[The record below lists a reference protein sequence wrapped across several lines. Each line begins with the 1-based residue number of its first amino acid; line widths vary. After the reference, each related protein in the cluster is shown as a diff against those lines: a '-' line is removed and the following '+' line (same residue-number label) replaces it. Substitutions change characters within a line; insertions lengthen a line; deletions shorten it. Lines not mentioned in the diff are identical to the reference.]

1 MIREESCKMFDKWRE
16 NRQNK
21 RVEKTN
27 PHTRRRNMKTK
38 VDPDLC
44 ISCAVCTN
52 MAPDLYVM
60 NDDGVAE
67 AIVDTVPADMEDL
80 ARESAEEC
88 PADAII
94 NE

>member
-1 MIREESCKMFDKWRE
+1 
-16 NRQNK
+16 
-21 RVEKTN
+21 
-27 PHTRRRNMKTK
+27 
-38 VDPDLC
+38 
-44 ISCAVCTN
+44 

-67 AIVDTVPADMEDL
+67 AAVAEVPADMEDL
-80 ARESAEEC
+80 ARECAEEC

>member
-1 MIREESCKMFDKWRE
+1 
-16 NRQNK
+16 
-21 RVEKTN
+21 
-27 PHTRRRNMKTK
+27 MKTT

-52 MAPDLYVM
+52 MAPDLYIM

-67 AIVDTVPADMEDL
+67 AKVSEVPADMEDL
-80 ARESAEEC
+80 ARECAEEC

>member
-1 MIREESCKMFDKWRE
+1 
-16 NRQNK
+16 
-21 RVEKTN
+21 
-27 PHTRRRNMKTK
+27 MKTK

-52 MAPDLYVM
+52 MAPDLYIM

-67 AIVDTVPADMEDL
+67 AKVDEVPADMEDL
-80 ARESAEEC
+80 ARECAEEC

>member
-1 MIREESCKMFDKWRE
+1 
-16 NRQNK
+16 
-21 RVEKTN
+21 
-27 PHTRRRNMKTK
+27 MKTT

-52 MAPDLYVM
+52 MVPDVYEM

-67 AIVDTVPADMEDL
+67 AVVDTVPAEL
-80 ARESAEEC
+80 EEQVREAAAEC
-88 PADAII
+88 PAEAII